1 MLNPLVPPLFCLF
14 VFLRIVGV
22 RISLMHFPGAWH
34 ARTTKVKEGAVRG
47 KGGEAVSWGGE
58 EGLP

>member
-1 MLNPLVPPLFCLF
+1 M
-14 VFLRIVGV
+14 GV